1 METGM
6 ITSATKASSSA
17 STSATAKN
25 SLDKDSFLKLLVA
38 QLKNQDPT
46 SDSSQDPNQMVQQ
59 MTSFSSLEQAQQTN
73 TLLQGLQTQ
82 NLGLFQ
88 AQAASMVGKTVEVD
102 GTGFNLQ
109 SGKAS
114 MNIYL
119 NSPANVTFTVKDA
132 SGKVVATIPRGEVA
146 AGKSVVGWD
155 GKDLNGNQLPD
166 GAYSVS
172 VTATGPNGTAV
183 PFQTSLIMKVDSVA
197 FSSGGTISL
206 TSGTSTFLMSKILGI
221 VA

>member
-17 STSATAKN
+17 TTATAKN
-25 SLDKDSFLKLLVA
+25 ALDKDSFLKLLVA

-46 SDSSQDPNQMVQQ
+46 SATGQDPNQMVQQ

-88 AQAASMVGKTVEVD
+88 AQAASMVGRTVEVD

-114 MNIYL
+114 MNIYM
-119 NSPANVTFTVKDA
+119 NSPANVTLTVKDA
-132 SGKVVATIPRGEVA
+132 SGNTVATIPRGQLA
-146 AGKSVVGWD
+146 AGKSVVAWD
-155 GKDLNGNQLPD
+155 GKDSNGIQLAD

-172 VTATGPNGTAV
+172 VSATGANGTAV
-183 PFQTSLIMKVDSVA
+183 PFQTSLIMKIDSVA

-206 TSGTSTFLMSKILGI
+206 TSGTSTFLMSKVLGI

>member
-6 ITSATKASSSA
+6 ITSATTATSSA
-17 STSATAKN
+17 TTATAKN

-46 SDSSQDPNQMVQQ
+46 SSSSQDPNQMVQQ

-82 NLGLFQ
+82 NMGLFQ
-88 AQAASMVGKTVEVD
+88 GQAAALIGKTVEVD
-102 GTGFNLQ
+102 GSGFNLQ
-109 SGKAS
+109 SSKAS

-132 SGKVVATIPRGEVA
+132 SGNTVATIPRGELA
-146 AGKSVVGWD
+146 AGKATVAWD
-155 GKDLNGNQLPD
+155 GKDSL
-166 GAYSVS
+166 
-172 VTATGPNGTAV
+172 
-183 PFQTSLIMKVDSVA
+183 SLIH
-197 FSSGGTISL
+197 I
-206 TSGTSTFLMSKILGI
+206 
-221 VA
+221 

>member
-6 ITSATKASSSA
+6 ITSATKTSSSA
-17 STSATAKN
+17 TTTTAKN
-25 SLDKDSFLKLLVA
+25 ALDKDSFLKLLVA

-46 SDSSQDPNQMVQQ
+46 SSTGQDPNQMVQQ

-88 AQAASMVGKTVEVD
+88 AQAASMMGKTVEVD
-102 GTGFNLQ
+102 GSGYNLQ

-132 SGKVVATIPRGEVA
+132 SGNTVATIPRGELA
-146 AGKSVVGWD
+146 AGKATVAWD
-155 GKDLNGNQLPD
+155 GKDINGNQLAD

-172 VTATGPNGTAV
+172 VSATGPNGTAV

-206 TSGTSTFLMSKILGI
+206 TSGTNTFLMSKVLGI

>member
-6 ITSATKASSSA
+6 ITSATTATSSA
-17 STSATAKN
+17 STATAKN
-25 SLDKDSFLKLLVA
+25 ALDKDSFLKLLVA

-46 SDSSQDPNQMVQQ
+46 SSSSQDPNQMVQQ

-82 NLGLFQ
+82 NMGLFQ
-88 AQAASMVGKTVEVD
+88 GQAAALIGKTVEVD
-102 GTGFNLQ
+102 GSGFNLQ
-109 SGKAS
+109 SSKAS

-132 SGKVVATIPRGEVA
+132 SGNTVATIPRGELA
-146 AGKSVVGWD
+146 AGKATVAWD
-155 GKDLNGNQLPD
+155 GKDSSGNQLPD

-172 VTATGPNGTAV
+172 VTATGANGTAV

-206 TSGTSTFLMSKILGI
+206 TSGTNTFLMSKVLGI
-221 VA
+221 SA

>member
-6 ITSATKASSSA
+6 ITSATTATSSA
-17 STSATAKN
+17 ATATAKN
-25 SLDKDSFLKLLVA
+25 TLDKDSFLKLLVA

-46 SDSSQDPNQMVQQ
+46 SASGQDPNQMVQQ

-82 NLGLFQ
+82 NMGLFQ
-88 AQAASMVGKTVEVD
+88 SQAASLIGKTVEVD

-109 SGKAS
+109 SGQAS

-119 NSPANVTFTVKDA
+119 NSPATVSLTVKDA
-132 SGKVVATIPRGEVA
+132 SGNTVATIPRGQLA
-146 AGKSVVGWD
+146 AGKSVLAWD
-155 GKDLNGNQLPD
+155 GKDSNGKQLAD
-166 GAYSVS
+166 GAYSVG
-172 VTATGPNGTAV
+172 VTATGANGSAV

-206 TSGTSTFLMSKILGI
+206 TSGTNTFLMSKVLGI
-221 VA
+221 SA